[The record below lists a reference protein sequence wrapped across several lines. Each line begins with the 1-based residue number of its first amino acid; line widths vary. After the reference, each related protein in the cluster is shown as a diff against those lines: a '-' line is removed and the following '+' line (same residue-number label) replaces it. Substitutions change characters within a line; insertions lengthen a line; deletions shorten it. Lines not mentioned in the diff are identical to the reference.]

1 MSIAETWHPW
11 PTVDHWFT
19 TSSYESGSHHESQLT
34 TTWILEMILLL
45 RGLEPTENAVDLDVS
60 RAWLPSASLQQHDG
74 GMMRGLRLHGY
85 ETRGLKN
92 WCSNR
97 GLLLS
102 LSLWALQIDN
112 LTQPLLGTVQ
122 HTNELVSSGR
132 GEGDPKGCCF
142 DFNTWSQAT
151 NIFHVADLS
160 CRAADLVAIRC
171 CKFARL
177 PRPPV
182 IY

>member
-19 TSSYESGSHHESQLT
+19 SSSYESGSHHESRLT
-34 TTWILEMILLL
+34 TTWILEMIRLL
-45 RGLEPTENAVDLDVS
+45 RGLEPTEMRLIWMFHGHGFQVLPCNNTMG
-60 RAWLPSASLQQHDG
+60 AWCEGSASRIWNQGFEELMFKQG
-74 GMMRGLRLHGY
+74 P
-85 ETRGLKN
+85 T
-92 WCSNR
+92 S
-97 GLLLS
+97 LS
-102 LSLWALQIDN
+102 LSVWALQIDN

-142 DFNTWSQAT
+142 DFNRWSQAT

-171 CKFARL
+171 CKFACL

>member
-74 GMMRGLRLHGY
+74 GM
-85 ETRGLKN
+85 TRGLSFTDMKPGV
-92 WCSNR
+92 WKTDVQT
-97 GLLLS
+97 GAYFS

-132 GEGDPKGCCF
+132 GEGDPKGFCF
-142 DFNTWSQAT
+142 DF
-151 NIFHVADLS
+151 IFHVADLS

>member
-74 GMMRGLRLHGY
+74 GMMRGLSFTDMKPGVWKTDVQTGAY
-85 ETRGLKN
+85 F
-92 WCSNR
+92 
-97 GLLLS
+97 S
-102 LSLWALQIDN
+102 LSLGAPDRQSYSALAGHGPTHQWTCQ
-112 LTQPLLGTVQ
+112 LWTRGGRSKGLLFWFQ
-122 HTNELVSSGR
+122 HVVSGNKHF
-132 GEGDPKGCCF
+132 PCCRP
-142 DFNTWSQAT
+142 
-151 NIFHVADLS
+151 V
-160 CRAADLVAIRC
+160 
-171 CKFARL
+171 L
-177 PRPPV
+177 PRCRPGS
-182 IY
+182 YKML